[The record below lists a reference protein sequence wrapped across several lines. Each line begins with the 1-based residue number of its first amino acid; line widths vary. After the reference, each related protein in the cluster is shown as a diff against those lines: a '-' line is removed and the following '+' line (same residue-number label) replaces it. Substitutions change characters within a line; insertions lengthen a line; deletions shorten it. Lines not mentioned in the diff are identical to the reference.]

1 MKLKLKSKY
10 YDNSN
15 KLVTKKMKD
24 ETGGV
29 VIEKIFGLKTK
40 IYSFLVDDISE
51 HEKAKKCQ

>member
-10 YDNSN
+10 YDSSN

-29 VIEKIFGLKTK
+29 VIEKFFGLKTK

-51 HEKAKKCQ
+51 KAKKCQ